1 MGLEQYG
8 RNSIARVK
16 EHFLPNKSARQLS
29 NRYRHLSSSITW
41 NPIKELKAR
50 WKWADQANLSEYE
63 KEIVRN
69 GIASFGYDWERISH
83 LLPHRYPARFQQ
95 LWNTICPAD
104 EFAKKK
110 DASDVQ
116 LPCSMGLAPVFRPSS
131 QNTLGLESVLLG
143 SETQS
148 GDPSEEPRTPS
159 PPAWTREEDKALLEW
174 IQLEIEHKEKELSPL
189 PPPPSLAGRSPAE
202 IASRRHFLITLI
214 DENKS

>member
-104 EFAKKK
+104 
-110 DASDVQ
+110 V
-116 LPCSMGLAPVFRPSS
+116 R
-131 QNTLGLESVLLG
+131 
-143 SETQS
+143 
-148 GDPSEEPRTPS
+148 
-159 PPAWTREEDKALLEW
+159 ALL
-174 IQLEIEHKEKELSPL
+174 SASSSSCAR
-189 PPPPSLAGRSPAE
+189 SLLLTL
-202 IASRRHFLITLI
+202 ASCFSGIC
-214 DENKS
+214 